1 MLLFLFLISL
11 HIIFVSINTTKK
23 GKDMSEKYKKVY
35 KNGITYHMSETG
47 VCRDVDVEDW
57 VEEVSFGEDVT
68 KIWLR
73 KNSKKRF
80 ENVKQI
86 HIGKNVYSIE
96 MPNTV
101 FPNVREVTS
110 DRERFPAGRMLTE
123 RASIGKINLNRITLL
138 NAFCLKPEEPLDLSG
153 IWGIRTGALVGCCSE
168 KVINSEQ
175 VEMVRKS
182 DFLNESNICI
192 EDRTATCGV
201 KMAGSIVVDINDSRN
216 YIMPEDA
223 TLIAADM
230 MFPRSSVI
238 DVRCSNESFFRAQ
251 SSRLYRSCSLFLNGG
266 GHFDKEEFTC
276 LRRNH
281 VELDLQNEEY
291 AKVGDIIYSKDMT
304 ELLYCDYSSTG
315 NCETAGKVMI
325 PDTVK
330 IIAESAFEDC
340 RKITEIIVPDSVT
353 EIGRYA
359 FRFCDGVEKM
369 TLGKHIKHLGY
380 ECFEYM
386 NSLTELDI
394 PGSVTCIESICSS
407 CKSLEH
413 IKINEGT
420 QSLHFSRPWSIR
432 PDILEIPST
441 IKAFNKRSLIGIQTV
456 VLHTNEIP
464 KDLLAAMH
472 DYEAPAANGKYKYSY
487 SYEETTINEVLC
499 IKTPRRRIYIPAEA
513 TDRNF
518 DIMND
523 LLNRYGAY
531 APANFFQYCRT
542 TRQKLPLAFMEWQ
555 DVHETQTQNYI
566 KRNRKRLIQDLIEEN
581 MEDGLVMA
589 LKDGIFQANE
599 IKDYYSMI
607 ENADMQIAKAYAL
620 DITGENSKKNVFRL

>member
-1 MLLFLFLISL
+1 
-11 HIIFVSINTTKK
+11 
-23 GKDMSEKYKKVY
+23 MSEKYKKVY
-35 KNGITYHMSETG
+35 KNGTTYHMSETG
-47 VCRDVDVEDW
+47 VCRDIDVEDW

-73 KNSKKRF
+73 KNSRKRF
-80 ENVKQI
+80 ENVKRI

-110 DRERFPAGRMLTE
+110 DRESFPAGRMLTE
-123 RASIGKINLNRITLL
+123 RTSIGKIDLNKTTLL
-138 NAFCLKPEEPLDLSG
+138 NAFCLKPEESLDLSG
-153 IWGIRTGALVGCCSE
+153 IWGICTGALVGCCSK

-175 VEMVRKS
+175 IEMVKKS

-201 KMAGSIVVDINDSRN
+201 RMAGSIVVDISDSKD
-216 YIMPEDA
+216 YIIPEDA
-223 TLIAADM
+223 TLIATDVT
-230 MFPRSSVI
+230 FPDGSVI

-251 SSRLYRSCSLFLNGG
+251 RLRSYNSCSLFLNGE
-266 GHFDKEEFTC
+266 GHFDKEEFAC

-281 VELDLQNEEY
+281 VELGLQNEEY
-291 AKVGDIIYSKDMT
+291 VKVGDIIYSKDMT
-304 ELLYCDYSSTG
+304 ELLHCDYTSTG

-330 IIAESAFEDC
+330 IIAESAFENC
-340 RKITEIIVPDSVT
+340 SEITEVVIPDSVA
-353 EIGRYA
+353 EVGRYA

-369 TLGKHIKHLGY
+369 TLGKHIKHLGH

-386 NSLTELDI
+386 KSLTELDI
-394 PGSVTCIESICSS
+394 PGSVTHVEPICSG
-407 CKSLEH
+407 CTDLEN
-413 IKINEGT
+413 IKINEGV
-420 QSLHFSRPWSIR
+420 QSVNFSKPWSQIR
-432 PDILEIPST
+432 PDVLEIPST
-441 IKAFNKRSLIGIQTV
+441 IKAFAKRSLIGIHTV

-472 DYEAPAANGKYKYSY
+472 DYEAPAANGKYKYNY
-487 SYEETTINEVLC
+487 AYEKAIISEILC

-523 LLNRYGAY
+523 LLNRYGVY

-566 KRNRKRLIQDLIEEN
+566 RRNRKRLIQDLIEEN

-599 IKDYYSMI
+599 IKDYYDMI
-607 ENADMQIAKAYAL
+607 EDTDMQIAKAYAL
-620 DITGENSKKNVFRL
+620 DMTGENSKKNVFRL